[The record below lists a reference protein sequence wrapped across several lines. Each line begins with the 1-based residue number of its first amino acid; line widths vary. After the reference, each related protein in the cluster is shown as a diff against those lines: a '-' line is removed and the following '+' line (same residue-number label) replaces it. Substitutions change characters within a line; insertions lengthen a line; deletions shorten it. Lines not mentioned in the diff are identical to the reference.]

1 MKRLSL
7 WTALFVGATG
17 CSLPA
22 IGGRPSAAAPTV
34 HSDAATTDSTAVA
47 APVVQVRGFSHSAIV
62 TVVAWDADDAEFGLR
77 ASVNRAGVLVG
88 GLRFDDHRLYV
99 TPLLARANGGF
110 KYAADTL
117 GHLLL
122 RTGAQRDV
130 YSCFYATDC
139 SPMTTLGVRIPDSL
153 LRANR
158 DSLVVMFFPMVG
170 EPWTLTVRHELIA
183 AYLTKVDSVVA
194 EMRKT
199 GTM

>member
-1 MKRLSL
+1 VRSD
-7 WTALFVGATG
+7 
-17 CSLPA
+17 PA
-22 IGGRPSAAAPTV
+22 ANDSTTAAP
-34 HSDAATTDSTAVA
+34 
-47 APVVQVRGFSHSAIV
+47 PVVQVRGFSHSAIV
-62 TVVAWDADDAEFGLR
+62 SVVAWDSDDAEFGLR

-110 KYAADTL
+110 KYASDTL

-122 RTGAQRDV
+122 RTGAVRDV
-130 YSCFYATDC
+130 YSCFYADGC
-139 SPMTTLGVRIPDSL
+139 SPMTTLGVRLPDSL

-158 DSLVVMFFPMVG
+158 DSLVLMFFPNVG
-170 EPWTLTVRHELIA
+170 EPWTITVRHELIA

-199 GTM
+199 GAM